1 MPESIISQGD
11 LDYYEKYKAVIENF
25 LHLPGYSEERKTNI
39 RNIPHL
45 LEFKRMN
52 YQEKFTREL
61 DECRERFK
69 HLWSQMKNI
78 TINMPPEHL
87 PTAAKFRYESGK
99 REC

>member
-11 LDYYEKYKAVIENF
+11 LDYYEKHKAVIENF

-45 LEFKRMN
+45 FEFKKMN

-61 DECRERFK
+61 DEYWERYK
-69 HLWSQMKNI
+69 HLWS
-78 TINMPPEHL
+78 
-87 PTAAKFRYESGK
+87 
-99 REC
+99 